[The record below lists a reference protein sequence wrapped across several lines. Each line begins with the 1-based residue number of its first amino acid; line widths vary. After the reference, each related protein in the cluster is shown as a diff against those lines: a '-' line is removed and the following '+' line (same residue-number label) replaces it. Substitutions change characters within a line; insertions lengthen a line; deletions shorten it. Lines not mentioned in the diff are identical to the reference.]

1 MIKHILSNG
10 KEVKSIAGKAVRSKE
25 VSAVIVRIRK
35 GKK

>member
-1 MIKHILSNG
+1 MVRHILSNG
-10 KEVKSIAGKAVRSKE
+10 KYVKSISGKEVRNKE